1 MNLITIRISY
11 DSEDLKEFS
20 KITCTTLPNNRIYDF
35 IHNASLNTRAVI
47 FKPIVGLDDI
57 VMEGFKEYLG
67 SPIFFY
73 LGYNMIPDR
82 DLVII
87 HNGKPVHRSMIHEHF
102 ESRVHKNCIILSDHD
117 IYDAIYKKFIRMTQS
132 DNENCLNLLLPDLE
146 YIGDLYLAAQRKAL
160 EFIKQDREDMIK

>member
-11 DSEDLKEFS
+11 DSEDLKGSS

-57 VMEGFKEYLG
+57 IMEGFKKYLG

-87 HNGKPVHRSMIHEHF
+87 HNGKPVHRSLIHDHF

-132 DNENCLNLLLPDLE
+132 DNENCLSRLLPDLE
-146 YIGDLYLAAQRKAL
+146 YIGDLYLSAQRKAL
-160 EFIKQDREDMIK
+160 EFIKQDREDMTK